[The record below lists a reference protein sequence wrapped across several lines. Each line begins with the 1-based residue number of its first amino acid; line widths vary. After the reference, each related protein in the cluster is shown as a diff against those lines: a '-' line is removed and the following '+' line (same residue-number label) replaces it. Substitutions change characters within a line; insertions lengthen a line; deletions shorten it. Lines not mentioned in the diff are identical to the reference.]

1 MGHVNFVLVAGIIFA
16 GVIEPRQYE
25 IAISLSIVSILS
37 TMLIP
42 PILAH
47 IYCKTFLSFLP
58 NDRQKRIQRSY
69 DIKKSLVV
77 FEILIL
83 IGYVLNLYFMGYP
96 YNLFSSSLLLSFLIT
111 EIVIAILPLL
121 MGIIL
126 IRIVAFEFDQQA
138 QIGIRNSTQ
147 LSKNRNEMFNLQTK
161 LLLLPLV
168 PMCLYYVSLTVSF
181 LCQNR
186 FIFFWKHI
194 LGYLSS

>member
-1 MGHVNFVLVAGIIFA
+1 MGHVNFVLVAGIIFT
-16 GVIEPRQYE
+16 GVIGPRQHE
-25 IAISLSIVSILS
+25 IAISLAIVSILS

-69 DIKKSLVV
+69 DIKKSLIL

-83 IGYVLNLYFMGYP
+83 IGYVLNLYFIGYP
-96 YNLFSSSLLLSFLIT
+96 YRLFSSSVLFSFLIT
-111 EIVIAILPLL
+111 EIVISVLPLL
-121 MGIIL
+121 IGIIL
-126 IRIVAFEFDQQA
+126 IRIVAFEFDQQT
-138 QIGIRNSTQ
+138 QIGTRNSNE

-168 PMCLYYVSLTVSF
+168 PMCLYYIVLDSLVLMPKSVHLF
-181 LCQNR
+181 LEA
-186 FIFFWKHI
+186 HP
-194 LGYLSS
+194 